1 MAMVNYSQS
10 NYKKYSEAE
19 LDPLIKDAMR
29 SNGWPSEIIP
39 TSIKFGMDKV
49 HRCGKGLLFGYT
61 AGDGALILYDY
72 RNGGTTPLT
81 IPYSSFGTTS
91 QVMTSE
97 ETEEVRLKNEEQEK
111 QRQEAIKKAI
121 ETANKFYESL
131 NNSPL
136 ATPYTEQKQI
146 KSFNGV
152 RNNNTDLVIP

>member
-72 RNGGTTPLT
+72 RNGGTTPVK
-81 IPYSSFGTTS
+81 ISYSSFGIVS
-91 QVMTSE
+91 QVVTPE
-97 ETEEVRLKNEEQEK
+97 EIEEVGRKTEEKER
-111 QRQEAIKKAI
+111 QRQAAIKKAI
-121 ETANKFYESL
+121 GLANKFYEGI